1 MVDVLSQPSI
11 ESAFFPT
18 LDLRP
23 FAANAAMPAL
33 HVNNGPEAGKKYELT
48 LPEYILGRHPECT
61 IVIDVGAVSR
71 HHCKVY
77 RDADAYWVEDLK
89 SRNGTFVNEQQLSAK
104 HKLAH
109 GDQVRVC
116 DVSFTFQGEQSSGIA
131 KTFTPK
137 LDESS
142 FRAVIDEDESGGS
155 TIMSKLD
162 VRSGRSG
169 AQLQASAETKL
180 KALIEITQ
188 SLGKAVSLDA
198 VLPQVLDSLFRI
210 FVQADRGFI
219 GLIEKTSGKL
229 IPRWT
234 KLRRANSDETIRV
247 SRTIAKQVLETKE
260 AILSADAAS
269 DSRFEM
275 SQSIA
280 DFRIRSMMCAP
291 LVDSDGNA
299 FGMLQID
306 TMDQRQ
312 RFTEGDLELLVSA
325 ASQAAIAIDN
335 AQLHDEAIKQR
346 TIERDLE
353 LAREVQKAFL
363 PEKHPDIDGY
373 EFFDYYQAANQV
385 GGDYYDYVD
394 LPNGNIAVIVADVV
408 GHGVAAAM
416 LMAKLSAEARFSLLV
431 EATPAGA
438 IKRLNNK
445 LSRLGLD
452 RFVTFVMAVMEPQ
465 THTVTIVNAGHMAP
479 IVRRAD
485 GTLEE
490 PSSEE
495 SGLPLGVMED
505 TEYESASIKLGI
517 GDSMTMYTDGIDE
530 AMDRDGN
537 QYTIDRM
544 RQGIKKADGSP
555 TGIAEP
561 LLKDVREHLNG
572 KPQDDDMCLVVLRRV
587 KSSAPD
593 ARDTAIN

>member
-1 MVDVLSQPSI
+1 MPS
-11 ESAFFPT
+11 
-18 LDLRP
+18 
-23 FAANAAMPAL
+23 MPAL

-71 HHCKVY
+71 HHCKVFKE
-77 RDADAYWVEDLK
+77 AQSYWVEDLK
-89 SRNGTFVNEQQLSAK
+89 SRNGTFVNEQQIAAK
-104 HKLAH
+104 HRLQE

-116 DVSFTFQGEQSSGIA
+116 DVSFTFKGDPKPALAGSA
-131 KTFTPK
+131 FAPK

-142 FRAVIDEDESGGS
+142 FRAVVVDDDTEDSGSS

-169 AQLQASAETKL
+169 VQIAASPEAKL

-188 SLGKAVSLDA
+188 SLGRAVSLDA

-219 GLIEKTSGKL
+219 GLVDKPTGKL

-234 KLRRANSDETIRV
+234 KLRRSDSDETIRV
-247 SRTIAKQVLETKE
+247 SRTISKHVLESKE

-291 LVDSDGNA
+291 LVDSDNNA
-299 FGMLQID
+299 MGILQID

-312 RFTEGDLELLVSA
+312 RFTESDLELLVSA
-325 ASQAAIAIDN
+325 ASQASIAIDN
-335 AQLHDEAIKQR
+335 AQLHEEAIKQR
-346 TIERDLE
+346 TMERDLE
-353 LAREVQKAFL
+353 LAREVQRAFL
-363 PEKHPDIDGY
+363 PEKPPKIDGY
-373 EFFDYYQAANQV
+373 EFYDYYQAANEV
-385 GGDYYDYVD
+385 GGDYYDYIDMPEGRV
-394 LPNGNIAVIVADVV
+394 AVIVADVV

-416 LMAKLSAEARFSLLV
+416 LMAKLSAETRFCLLT
-431 EATPAGA
+431 EASPAAA
-438 IKRLNNK
+438 ITRLNNK
-445 LSRLGLD
+445 MSRLQLD
-452 RFVTFVMAVMEPQ
+452 RFVTFVMAVLDPKAN
-465 THTVTIVNAGHMAP
+465 TATIVNAGHMAP
-479 IVRRAD
+479 ILRRVN
-485 GTLEE
+485 GTMEE

-495 SGLPLGVMED
+495 AGLPLGVMED
-505 TEYESASIKLGI
+505 TEFEAVQVQLHL

-530 AMDRDGN
+530 AMDREGV

-544 RQGIKKADGSP
+544 REMVKNSDGSP
-555 TGIAEP
+555 RGISEP
-561 LLKDVREHLNG
+561 LLADVRKHLNG
-572 KPQDDDMCLVVLRRV
+572 KAQDDDMCLVCLRRSGNLPLNV
-587 KSSAPD
+587 RETAP
-593 ARDTAIN
+593 AQ

>member
-1 MVDVLSQPSI
+1 
-11 ESAFFPT
+11 
-18 LDLRP
+18 
-23 FAANAAMPAL
+23 MPAL

-71 HHCKVY
+71 HHCRVFKE
-77 RDADAYWVEDLK
+77 AQGYWIEDLK
-89 SRNGTFVNEQQLSAK
+89 SRNGTFVNDVQIAGK
-104 HKLAH
+104 HRLQEA
-109 GDQVRVC
+109 DQIRVC
-116 DVSFTFQGEQSSGIA
+116 DVTFTFKADQP
-131 KTFTPK
+131 KPTPIVSPFGSK

-142 FRAVIDEDESGGS
+142 FRAIVVDDDNDDSGGS

-169 AQLQASAETKL
+169 AQLQASPEAKL

-188 SLGKAVSLDA
+188 SLGGAVSLDA

-219 GLIEKTSGKL
+219 GLTDKVSGKL

-234 KLRRANSDETIRV
+234 KLRRLDSDETIRV
-247 SRTIAKQVLETKE
+247 SRTISKHVLDSKE

-291 LVDSDGNA
+291 LIDREGRAVGV
-299 FGMLQID
+299 LQID

-312 RFTEGDLELLVSA
+312 RFTESDLELLVSA
-325 ASQAAIAIDN
+325 ASQASIAIDN
-335 AQLHDEAIKQR
+335 AQLHEEAIKQR
-346 TIERDLE
+346 TTERDLE
-353 LAREVQKAFL
+353 LAREVQRAFL
-363 PEKHPDIDGY
+363 PEKHPDIPGY
-373 EFFDYYQAANQV
+373 EFYDYYQAASEV
-385 GGDYYDYVD
+385 GGDYYDYID
-394 LPNGNIAVIVADVV
+394 LPHGRVAVIVADVV

-416 LMAKLSAEARFSLLV
+416 LMAKLSAEARFSLLL

-438 IKRLNNK
+438 IHRLNNRI
-445 LSRLGLD
+445 SRLHLD
-452 RFVTFVMAVMEPQ
+452 RFVTFVMAVLDPQ
-465 THTVTIVNAGHMAP
+465 THNVTIVNAGHMAP
-479 IVRRAD
+479 LLRRAN
-485 GTLEE
+485 GSLEE
-490 PSSEE
+490 PSSREA
-495 SGLPLGVMED
+495 GLPLGILEEI
-505 TEYESASIKLGI
+505 TYESVDVQLAP

-544 RQGIKKADGSP
+544 REMVRRSDGSP
-555 TGIAEP
+555 KGVGEP
-561 LLKDVREHLNG
+561 LLADVRKYLDG
-572 KPQDDDMCLVVLRRV
+572 KLQDDDMCLVSLRR
-587 KSSAPD
+587 APTGFPSVSETIP
-593 ARDTAIN
+593 AK